1 MRAMKFKPSK
11 DRKKLSVELD
21 AAEPIPA
28 GTISPAFNLHRIL
41 VPIDFSDCSRKAL
54 TYALSFARQFGAAIE
69 LIYVVE
75 TPPPI
80 PGLMDFPQPNVSAAK
95 AAREKLAE
103 LTLDLDETVNVS
115 ARTEVGVP
123 HEEIIRAAEEQNT
136 DLIILGTHGRSGLRR
151 FFLGSTTD
159 RVLRHAG
166 CPVLV
171 VREHEHEF
179 IPEAQETAAKP
190 RDRQVSSQTQTKG
203 KT

>member
-1 MRAMKFKPSK
+1 MKFKPSK
-11 DRKKLSVELD
+11 DGKKLSVELD
-21 AAEPIPA
+21 AAEPIPV
-28 GTISPAFNLHRIL
+28 GTLSPAFNLNRIL
-41 VPIDFSDCSRKAL
+41 VPIDFSECSRKAL
-54 TYALSFARQFGAAIE
+54 TYALSFARQFGASIE

-103 LTLDLDETVNVS
+103 LTLDLDATVRIS
-115 ARTEVGVP
+115 ARTDLGIP
-123 HEEIIRAAEEQNT
+123 HEEIIRAAEEQNI

-179 IPEAQETAAKP
+179 IPDAQVPAAKSQG
-190 RDRQVSSQTQTKG
+190 RRTSSPTATKG
-203 KT
+203 KI